1 MAESGI
7 ENKAPELVRLPTI
20 NPAMFNEAR
29 GMVEVAESIEID
41 GPEMYEIASGQ
52 LKEVKAMS
60 KRLEEQRKSITK
72 PLDEAKK
79 AVMDTFR
86 PAMEFCDQAEGMIK
100 RGMLGYDNEQRR
112 IRQEEERKARE
123 AAEAERK
130 RIQENARKK
139 AEAEAAEARKLAEA
153 EAEAARKK
161 AADEAAK
168 LKAAGDDKAAEAARQ
183 KAEQEAEAKAKQAE
197 EAAAA
202 KAKEAERQAQA
213 EAEQVAVHA
222 PVEQPQKLSGV
233 SYRETW
239 KAEVEDIDAVIKAA
253 AEGNQLA
260 RALLT
265 VNTTTLGQQAR
276 SLKNNLQVPGIRAY
290 SERTVASRT

>member
-1 MAESGI
+1 MDGSGTEI
-7 ENKAPELVRLPTI
+7 KAPEVVKLPSI

-29 GMVEVAESIEID
+29 GMVEVAECIEID
-41 GPEMYEIASGQ
+41 GAEMYEIAGGQ
-52 LKEVKAMS
+52 LKEVKAMA

-86 PAMEFCDQAEGMIK
+86 PALEFCEQAESTIK
-100 RGMLGYDNEQRR
+100 RSMLAYDEEQRR

-123 AAEAERK
+123 KAEAERK
-130 RIQENARKK
+130 RIQEEARKK
-139 AEAEAAEARKLAEA
+139 AAA

-161 AADEAAK
+161 AAEEAEK
-168 LKAAGDDKAAEAARQ
+168 LKAAGDAEAAEAAQ
-183 KAEQEAEAKAKQAE
+183 KKAEQEAEAKAR
-197 EAAAA
+197 
-202 KAKEAERQAQA
+202 EAERQAQL

-222 PVEQPQKLSGV
+222 PVEQPQKVSGV
-233 SYRETW
+233 SYRDNW

-265 VNTTTLGQQAR
+265 VDSKVLGQQAR
-276 SLKNNLQVPGIRAY
+276 SLKQNLQVPGIRAY
-290 SERTVASRT
+290 SERTVASRS